1 MCLFFGGREL
11 LNKRTVGQ
19 SLFVAAGVTR
29 VNSDVNCN
37 CSHNSVCVCACIYK
51 ECDRNELQIMCVCVH
66 QRQRVQLTDAV
77 INVQTICCLPHN

>member
-37 CSHNSVCVCACIYK
+37 CSHNSVCVC
-51 ECDRNELQIMCVCVH
+51 VCVH
-66 QRQRVQLTDAV
+66 LQGV
-77 INVQTICCLPHN
+77 